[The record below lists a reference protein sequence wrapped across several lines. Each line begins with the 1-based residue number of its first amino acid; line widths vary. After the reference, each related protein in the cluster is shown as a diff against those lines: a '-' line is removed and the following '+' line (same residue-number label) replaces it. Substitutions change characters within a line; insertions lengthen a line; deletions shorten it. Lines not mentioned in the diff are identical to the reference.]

1 MVTKE
6 VNSQK
11 SKIIRKLAWLIAVIV
26 IYAVG
31 SQIEPP
37 KGLSEVGWKS
47 ILLIIC
53 ATLTWISEFIPI
65 GISSCLLLFLPNV
78 LGLEETAGVMKNF
91 ATPTLF
97 FIMSTLIIARAFVD
111 TGFGYRVSLYITG
124 IFGNKSKSVLFA
136 LMSCSALISTVLA
149 DIPSG
154 VIVGGIA
161 FTILDGAGIKPGSQ
175 FGKSLMVGIP
185 IAAAL
190 GGIATPAGSGVNI
203 LTINLLK
210 SVADIE
216 ISFLEWSIIGIPM
229 AIVLTIIA
237 WFIVSLIFKPEVN
250 IVPGMDNIPEKKKE
264 IGSLTKNEK
273 KFAVI
278 FAIVLVLWFT
288 QSITSLETA
297 FVSLMACAIFFLP
310 GVDLMDWERANDSVA
325 WNTLMLVGSC
335 NALAML
341 LSSNGS
347 AVWLSDTFLGGFA
360 NSSLFVLIAAVTVFG
375 IFIHLLVPISGAVVA
390 LTIPIIY
397 QLAVNAGID
406 PIYLVLPLGYTAS
419 CVFMIPLDP
428 TCLTTFKYGYWKMGD
443 MSKPGFIIA
452 FLWIPV
458 LVAIMML
465 AIKLGFI

>member
-1 MVTKE
+1 MLPKE
-6 VNSQK
+6 EK
-11 SKIIRKLAWLIAVIV
+11 SKNIRRLAWLIAVIV
-26 IYAVG
+26 IYAAG
-31 SQIEPP
+31 SQINPP
-37 KGLSEVGWKS
+37 KGLSEAGWKS

-53 ATLTWISEFIPI
+53 ATLTWVSEFIPM
-65 GISSCLLLFLPNV
+65 GIASCLLLFLPN
-78 LGLEETAGVMKNF
+78 LLKLETTAGVMSNF

-124 IFGNKSKSVLFA
+124 IFGNKSKSVLLA
-136 LMSCSALISTVLA
+136 LMSCAALISTVLA

-161 FTILDGAGIKPGSQ
+161 YTILEGANIRPGSK

-210 SVADIE
+210 SVAGIE

-229 AIVLTIIA
+229 AIILTFTA
-237 WFIVSLIFKPEVN
+237 WVVISMIFKPEIDV
-250 IVPGMDNIPEKKKE
+250 VPGMDNIPEKRKE
-264 IGSLTKNEK
+264 IGPLTKDEK
-273 KFAVI
+273 KFTAI
-278 FAIVLVLWFT
+278 FAVTLVLWFT
-288 QSITSLETA
+288 QSMTSLETA
-297 FVSLMACAIFFLP
+297 FVSLMACSIFFLP
-310 GVDLMDWERANDSVA
+310 GIELMDWKRANDSVA

-360 NSSLFVLIAAVTVFG
+360 NSSLLVLVAAVTIFG

-428 TCLTTFKYGYWKMGD
+428 TCLTTFKYGYWKMSD

-452 FLWIPV
+452 ILWIPV
-458 LVAIMML
+458 LVGIMMMG
-465 AIKLGFI
+465 IKLGFI

>member
-1 MVTKE
+1 MLSKE
-6 VNSQK
+6 DK
-11 SKIIRKLAWLIAVIV
+11 SKNIRRIAWLIAIIV
-26 IYAVG
+26 IYAAG
-31 SQIEPP
+31 SQINPP
-37 KGLSEVGWKS
+37 KGLSEAGWKS
-47 ILLIIC
+47 ILLIVC

-65 GISSCLLLFLPNV
+65 GISSCLLLFLPN
-78 LGLEETAGVMKNF
+78 LLKLETTEGVMKNF
-91 ATPTLF
+91 ATPTMF
-97 FIMSTLIIARAFVD
+97 FIMSTLIIARVFVD

-124 IFGNKSKSVLFA
+124 IFGHKSKRVLLA
-136 LMSCSALISTVLA
+136 LMSCAALISAVLA

-161 FTILDGAGIKPGSQ
+161 YTILEGADIKPGSQ
-175 FGKSLMVGIP
+175 FGKSLMVGVP

-190 GGIATPAGSGVNI
+190 GGVATPAGSGVNI

-210 SVADIE
+210 GVAGID
-216 ISFLEWSIIGIPM
+216 ISFLEWSVVGIPM
-229 AIVLTIIA
+229 AIILTFLA
-237 WFIVSLIFKPEVN
+237 WVVISTIYKPE
-250 IVPGMDNIPEKKKE
+250 IDTVPGMDNIPEKRKE
-264 IGSLTKNEK
+264 IGPLTKDEK
-273 KFAVI
+273 KFATI
-278 FAIVLVLWFT
+278 FSVTLLLWFT
-288 QSITSLETA
+288 QSITSLDTA
-297 FVSLMACAIFFLP
+297 FVSLVTCSIFFLP
-310 GVDLMDWERANDSVA
+310 GISLMDWKRANDSVA

-360 NSSLFVLIAAVTVFG
+360 NSSLLILVSAVTIFG

-428 TCLTTFKYGYWKMGD
+428 TCLTTFKYGYWKMSD

-452 FLWIPV
+452 ILWIPV
-458 LVAIMML
+458 LVGIMML
-465 AIKLGFI
+465 GIKLGFI